1 MRQAV
6 SHVRQDVYLLR
17 VRTIHRFGM
26 GQSALLLSWIWYL
39 KNWNGIVYIV
49 LYQQ

>member
-1 MRQAV
+1 MTALLSTFLCHYEVDMRQAV

-26 GQSALLLSWIWYL
+26 GQSALLLS
-39 KNWNGIVYIV
+39 
-49 LYQQ
+49 